1 MENKEILKELRSI
14 MGLNRREFAEYF
26 CIPYR
31 TVQEWELAHRNMP
44 DYLLRLMLYSEKL
57 RSENK
62 FYSAS
67 KNVSISELPIVL
79 SQWVVHNIMLC
90 MGYNMIRLLCH
101 LFFIPIIT
109 LVLTNINKKTC
120 NIRITNAACL
130 FSFTRYN
137 QTGFLRSPVLFPL
150 RYPSQS
156 L

>member
-44 DYLLRLMLYSEKL
+44 DYLLRLMLYSE
-57 RSENK
+57 NK

-79 SQWVVHNIMLC
+79 SQWVS
-90 MGYNMIRLLCH
+90 
-101 LFFIPIIT
+101 
-109 LVLTNINKKTC
+109 
-120 NIRITNAACL
+120 CL
-130 FSFTRYN
+130 
-137 QTGFLRSPVLFPL
+137 
-150 RYPSQS
+150 S

>member
-31 TVQEWELAHRNMP
+31 TVQEWELAHRDMP

-67 KNVSISELPIVL
+67 KNVSIIQDEFGKNIVIINDIRFKRIYWRVL
-79 SQWVVHNIMLC
+79 RDSRVIRKNI
-90 MGYNMIRLLCH
+90 YWKR
-101 LFFIPIIT
+101 IP
-109 LVLTNINKKTC
+109 
-120 NIRITNAACL
+120 
-130 FSFTRYN
+130 
-137 QTGFLRSPVLFPL
+137 
-150 RYPSQS
+150 
-156 L
+156 

>member
-79 SQWVVHNIMLC
+79 SQWVSC
-90 MGYNMIRLLCH
+90 
-101 LFFIPIIT
+101 FID
-109 LVLTNINKKTC
+109 LVTYYLH
-120 NIRITNAACL
+120 R
-130 FSFTRYN
+130 R
-137 QTGFLRSPVLFPL
+137 
-150 RYPSQS
+150 
-156 L
+156 

>member
-1 MENKEILKELRSI
+1 MENKEMLKELRSI

-79 SQWVVHNIMLC
+79 SEPM
-90 MGYNMIRLLCH
+90 
-101 LFFIPIIT
+101 
-109 LVLTNINKKTC
+109 
-120 NIRITNAACL
+120 
-130 FSFTRYN
+130 
-137 QTGFLRSPVLFPL
+137 GFLLHRPRNLLSPQALIWAVPAL
-150 RYPSQS
+150 YIS
-156 L
+156 LCYLS

>member
-67 KNVSISELPIVL
+67 KNVSIIRDEFGKNIVIINDIRFKGKR
-79 SQWVVHNIMLC
+79 NIDWEEVEKYLTRISKNSPTSIGGEM
-90 MGYNMIRLLCH
+90 NCH
-101 LFFIPIIT
+101 LLHSAI
-109 LVLTNINKKTC
+109 V
-120 NIRITNAACL
+120 
-130 FSFTRYN
+130 
-137 QTGFLRSPVLFPL
+137 GM
-150 RYPSQS
+150 
-156 L
+156 

>member
-31 TVQEWELAHRNMP
+31 TVREWELAHRNMP

-79 SQWVVHNIMLC
+79 SQWVSC
-90 MGYNMIRLLCH
+90 
-101 LFFIPIIT
+101 FID
-109 LVLTNINKKTC
+109 LVTYYLH
-120 NIRITNAACL
+120 R
-130 FSFTRYN
+130 R
-137 QTGFLRSPVLFPL
+137 
-150 RYPSQS
+150 
-156 L
+156 

>member
-67 KNVSISELPIVL
+67 KNVSISELPNPLALRELPIVL
-79 SQWVVHNIMLC
+79 SQWASC
-90 MGYNMIRLLCH
+90 
-101 LFFIPIIT
+101 FID
-109 LVLTNINKKTC
+109 LVTYYLH
-120 NIRITNAACL
+120 R
-130 FSFTRYN
+130 R
-137 QTGFLRSPVLFPL
+137 
-150 RYPSQS
+150 
-156 L
+156 

>member
-67 KNVSISELPIVL
+67 KNVSIIRDEFGKNIVIINDIRFKGKR
-79 SQWVVHNIMLC
+79 NIDWEEVEKYLTRISKNSPTSIGGEMNC
-90 MGYNMIRLLCH
+90 YLLH
-101 LFFIPIIT
+101 SAI
-109 LVLTNINKKTC
+109 V
-120 NIRITNAACL
+120 
-130 FSFTRYN
+130 
-137 QTGFLRSPVLFPL
+137 GM
-150 RYPSQS
+150 
-156 L
+156 

>member
-67 KNVSISELPIVL
+67 KNVSIIQDEFGKNIVIINDIRFKGKR
-79 SQWVVHNIMLC
+79 NIDWEEVEKYLTRISKNSPTSIGGEM
-90 MGYNMIRLLCH
+90 NCH
-101 LFFIPIIT
+101 LLHSAI
-109 LVLTNINKKTC
+109 V
-120 NIRITNAACL
+120 
-130 FSFTRYN
+130 
-137 QTGFLRSPVLFPL
+137 GM
-150 RYPSQS
+150 
-156 L
+156 